1 MNTFSSRRA
10 RTGSLVLASAAL
22 CLTLFSVPA
31 IAQEKPAAVTEKPVA
46 AAKDDRLISIVVLFP
61 KPQEMTEHTLGTL
74 ISKALG
80 IKHSHDEARNRF
92 VVVAKPPYFLVKL
105 KSGSYVINNVAEPYV
120 AADDKMLDDIKDPEL
135 RKALAAHHAWVSIDW
150 AAPKEPADVQHC
162 YQDMGKIAAAIAGK
176 DALAIYNPDLDDF
189 TLYSEP
195 VAKSLCCEDP
205 LTAFPGGSDTVSIR
219 DDDPQLKAAQAEAK
233 KGWPDFVK
241 AFRGKAGTAFAVKGR
256 ITEGDDTEYM
266 WLAVDAIDEAKVHGR
281 LDNEPSTL
289 TKLKIGQ
296 DLHITL
302 ADVDDWT
309 YLNSE
314 KQPVGGFTSNA
325 LSHAADQPAD
335 QPANQPANQPAEDA
349 VKP

>member
-1 MNTFSSRRA
+1 MNIFSSRRA
-10 RTGSLVLASAAL
+10 LTGSLVRASAVI
-22 CLTLFSVPA
+22 CVTLFSVSA
-31 IAQEKPAAVTEKPVA
+31 FAQEKPAAVTEKPAVA
-46 AAKDDRLISIVVLFP
+46 AAENDRLISLVVLFP
-61 KPQEMTEHTLGTL
+61 KPQELTEHTLATL
-74 ISKALG
+74 VSKALG
-80 IKHSHDEARNRF
+80 IKPSHDETKDSF
-92 VVVAKPPYFLVKL
+92 VVAKPPYFLVKL

-150 AAPKEPADVQHC
+150 AAPEAPADVQHC

-256 ITEGDDTEYM
+256 IAEGDDAEYM
-266 WLAVDAIDEAKVHGR
+266 WLTVDAIDEAKVHGR
-281 LDNEPSTL
+281 LDNEPATL
-289 TKLKIGQ
+289 TKLKLGQ

-302 ADVDDWT
+302 ADVDDWI

-314 KQPVGGFTSNA
+314 KQPVGGFTSKV
-325 LSHAADQPAD
+325 LSQATE
-335 QPANQPANQPAEDA
+335 QPAEGAD
-349 VKP
+349 KP